1 MTLLRPCSAMILV
14 LSTILSVCA
23 SDRLILPAAAQE
35 TPRPN
40 VLIAIADDWGY
51 GHAGAYGRSWT
62 ATPAFDRVAKEG
74 LLFTHCYT
82 SNPKCS
88 PCRASL
94 LTGRNSWQT
103 GEACVHFS
111 LFPKNWPVYPDLFES
126 AGYHVG
132 FTGKGWGPGD
142 FKAGGFDRNPAGPA
156 YSEIKAQPPH
166 RGMGAVDYAANF
178 KDFLAKRK
186 EGQPFCFWYGAVEPH
201 LPYESGIGVRAG
213 KNPAD
218 VELPPYYPKND
229 DIQREFLDYA
239 VEVEHFDRHLGQ
251 MLAALEEAGELD
263 NTLVLVTSDHG
274 EPLPR
279 AKGQIYERGYR
290 IPLAVRWGKI
300 QTRGRTI
307 EDFINVRDF
316 APTFLQVAGIAKP
329 DTMTGRSFVDVL
341 DSAASGWIDK
351 SRSVMLVGKERHDLG
366 RPDDAGYPVRAIRT
380 EEWLYAR
387 NFYPDRWP
395 VGNPETSY
403 GNCDASDTKQIVTTK
418 FTDHYRLCF
427 GKRPEEELYRLADD
441 PWCVKNLASDPAL
454 AETKRGLRERMEQ
467 MLREEGDPRT
477 LGDPSV
483 FEKAPYVGNKD
494 HSWASWLEHRG

>member
-1 MTLLRPCSAMILV
+1 MTLLRRRALSISALA
-14 LSTILSVCA
+14 TIAIACLPRCAVSVSHGQDA
-23 SDRLILPAAAQE
+23 
-35 TPRPN
+35 PRPN

-51 GHAGAYGRSWT
+51 GHAGAYGCTWT
-62 ATPAFDRVAKEG
+62 STPAFDRVAKEG
-74 LLFTHCYT
+74 LLFTHCFT

-111 LFPKNWPVYPDLFES
+111 LFPKNWPVYPDLFEG

-142 FKAGGFDRNPAGPA
+142 FQAGGFERNPAGPA
-156 YSEIKAQPPH
+156 YSDIKAQPPH
-166 RGMGAVDYAANF
+166 RGMGNVDYAANF
-178 KDFLAKRK
+178 KAFLAKRK
-186 EGQPFCFWYGAVEPH
+186 EGRPFCFWYGAVEPH
-201 LPYESGIGVRAG
+201 LPYEAGIGVREG
-213 KNPAD
+213 KNPTD

-229 DIQREFLDYA
+229 DIRREFLDYS
-239 VEVEHFDRHLGQ
+239 VEVEHFDRHLGL
-251 MLAALEEAGELD
+251 MLTALEEAGELD

-300 QTRGRTI
+300 PTRGRTI
-307 EDFINVRDF
+307 EDFVNVRDF

-329 DTMTGRSFVDVL
+329 DTMTGRSFVDVF

-395 VGNPETSY
+395 VGNPETNY
-403 GNCDASDTKQIVTTK
+403 GNCDASVTKQILTTK
-418 FTDHYRLCF
+418 FTDRYRLCF
-427 GKRPEEELYRLADD
+427 GKRPGEELYRLADD
-441 PWCVKNLASDPAL
+441 PWCVKNLAADPAL

-494 HSWASWLEHRG
+494 HSWAAWIQHRE